1 MNYYAI
7 SEKGK
12 REKNEDNFIAEKIND
27 LYVFGVADGIGGHT
41 GGEYA
46 SKIAIGELR
55 ESIKR
60 KGEHGLK
67 ESFEKAN
74 STIVREN
81 ERKNSNMGTTLVAC
95 VVKEKTGRYIV
106 ANVGD
111 SRAYIFNETIWK
123 TRSHNLVQEL
133 VIKGVINKEEAFNH
147 PQKNVVTRALGLEKD
162 VKTDVFYNLRRGTL
176 TILLC
181 SDGLSD
187 YVNDEEIAKIAKR
200 YNPKKA
206 CNKLVKTALENGSKD
221 NITII
226 IGDIKG

>member
-147 PQKNVVTRALGLEKD
+147 PQKNVVTRALGLKKD
-162 VKTDVFYNLRRGTL
+162 VKTDVYNMRKGAL

-187 YVNDEEIAKIAKR
+187 YVNDADIAKIVR
-200 YNPKKA
+200 SYNPKKA

>member
-1 MNYYAI
+1 MDYYAI

-27 LYVFGVADGIGGHT
+27 FYVFGVADGIGGHT

-74 STIVREN
+74 STIIREN

-123 TRSHNLVQEL
+123 TRDHNLVQEL
-133 VIKGVINKEEAFNH
+133 VIKGVINKEEALNH

-162 VKTDVFYNLRRGTL
+162 VETDVYNLREGTL

-200 YNPKKA
+200 YNPKMA

-226 IGDIKG
+226 IGSIKG